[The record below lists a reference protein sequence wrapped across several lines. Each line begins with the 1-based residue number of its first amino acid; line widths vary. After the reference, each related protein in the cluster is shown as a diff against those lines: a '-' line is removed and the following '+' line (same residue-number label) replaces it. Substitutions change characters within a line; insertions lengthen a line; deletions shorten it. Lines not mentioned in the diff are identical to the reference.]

1 MNKSDYILIV
11 ILVTILLTSIIVT
24 NKQSKQ
30 SNEAIVYYDNEIA
43 LRIDL
48 NTKLKDYIVKGYNG
62 DVKIKAGEGKIKV
75 VQENSPLHLCSKQGY
90 ISKSHETIVCLP
102 NKIVIKLESNDNL
115 DVTVG

>member
-1 MNKSDYILIV
+1 MNKNDYILIV
-11 ILVTILLTSIIVT
+11 ILVVIIFSSILIT
-24 NKQSKQ
+24 NKDSKA
-30 SNEAIVYYDNEIA
+30 SNEAIVYYNNEIA

-48 NTKLKDYIVKGYNG
+48 NTKLQDYVVKGYNG

-75 VQENSPLHLCSKQGY
+75 MQENSPLHLCSKQGY